1 MSYEITKKVDSNVAV
16 EVVVTVTS
24 SPIPGVQPISVTSRV
39 NSVDVEFDVNTQ
51 VVRVHV
57 HKKRAR
63 SSIAMRADSLKHES
77 YLIYKDLQL
86 E

>member
-51 VVRVHV
+51 VVRLHV
-57 HKKRAR
+57 HKKG
-63 SSIAMRADSLKHES
+63 
-77 YLIYKDLQL
+77 L
-86 E
+86 EVLLH

>member
-51 VVRVHV
+51 VV
-57 HKKRAR
+57 
-63 SSIAMRADSLKHES
+63 
-77 YLIYKDLQL
+77 
-86 E
+86 